1 MAMEKLFSR
10 IDRLAGGGK
19 AGILV
24 PSAGLELPKTKR
36 AFAWITWL
44 LVFELV
50 LGLGAV
56 VYAIVI
62 ARAGEPVPFAVWMR
76 TVVVLGMT
84 ATLFYFFWRAT
95 KGFYWGYQRLRLFTQ
110 IFPVITLVMAAI
122 PGLYPV
128 WMITEQIVF
137 SLVMIGVGDF
147 LTGDHMREVFRRP
160 E

>member
-84 ATLFYFFWRAT
+84 PTPFFFYCRAT
-95 KGFYWGYQRLRLFTQ
+95 KGFCLGYHRLRPFT
-110 IFPVITLVMAAI
+110 
-122 PGLYPV
+122 
-128 WMITEQIVF
+128 
-137 SLVMIGVGDF
+137 
-147 LTGDHMREVFRRP
+147 
-160 E
+160 